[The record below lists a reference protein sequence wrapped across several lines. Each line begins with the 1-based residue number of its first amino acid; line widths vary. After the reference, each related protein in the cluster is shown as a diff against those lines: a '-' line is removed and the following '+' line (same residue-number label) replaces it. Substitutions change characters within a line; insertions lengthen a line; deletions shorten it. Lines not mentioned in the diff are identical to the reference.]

1 MLIKDGGLRLAALLA
16 EAQYIALPGLLAL
29 SNMKE
34 QVG

>member
-1 MLIKDGGLRLAALLA
+1 MRDGALRLAALLA
-16 EAQYIALPGLLAL
+16 EAQYMALPGLLAL